1 MSSNFEGILAQIGAK
16 PTARVSA
23 HTSFGKLLPCFKDVE
38 HYEGNGVKISVS
50 SS

>member
-16 PTARVSA
+16 PTARISA
-23 HTSFGKLLPCFKDVE
+23 DTSFGKLLPCFKDAKL
-38 HYEGNGVKISVS
+38 YEENGVKLSVS